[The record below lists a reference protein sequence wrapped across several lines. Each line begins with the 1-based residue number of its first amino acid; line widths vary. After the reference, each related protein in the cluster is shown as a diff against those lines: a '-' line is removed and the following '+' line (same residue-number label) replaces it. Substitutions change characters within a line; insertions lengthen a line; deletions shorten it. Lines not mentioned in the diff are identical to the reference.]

1 MKNLLTTIAIICI
14 TVISATAQSNSFG
27 TRVGYNFELSLQHPV
42 ASNSGMVEFDAGVT
56 PFITQKGIMYNE
68 DGTSSDRRYTY
79 GRVQAVIAYDWIMDI
94 LPSFYWYAGAAIGV
108 SWGYG
113 EFFDN
118 PHYDKNGKLITYRK
132 LGLPIGA
139 RIGLEY
145 EFKSPI
151 NISVDWRP
159 MINVFGI
166 SQGDYTSYLYSFSL
180 GVRYRF

>member
-1 MKNLLTTIAIICI
+1 MKKLFSTLLIISLFI
-14 TVISATAQSNSFG
+14 GVTTAQSNSFG
-27 TRVGYNFELSLQHPV
+27 TRVGYNFELSLQHPL
-42 ASNSGMVEFDAGVT
+42 ATSGMLEFDAGVT
-56 PFITQKGIMYNE
+56 PFIFQKGVMYNE
-68 DGTSSDRRYTY
+68 DGSAVNLQYNY

-94 LPSFYWYAGAAIGV
+94 LPSFYWYLGAAVGV

-113 EFFDN
+113 EFFDS
-118 PHYDKNGKLITYRK
+118 PHYDKNGKLVTYRK

-139 RIGLEY
+139 QIGLEY
-145 EFKSPI
+145 EFKAPI

-159 MINVFGI
+159 MVNVFGF